1 MMVILETRW
10 KNFPASQRDRQCAFI
25 LSFRNGEVRL
35 SLLDSATESI
45 TRVSNSCSFKVT
57 GMTFNNA
64 NSFKRFDFYKGY
76 NAEVINNIIK
86 YKKLYGTTI

>member
-1 MMVILETRW
+1 M
-10 KNFPASQRDRQCAFI
+10 
-25 LSFRNGEVRL
+25 RL

-64 NSFKRFDFYKGY
+64 NSFKRFGFYKGY

-86 YKKLYGTTI
+86 YKKTLWNNNLKIFLSYIYYMGHSNGKLNSSQSAEKKD